1 MQRNHRRTEDQESPG
16 CRWNPALQPVDG
28 RGGDTV
34 ENLQEGLHQ
43 EQLIQLL
50 EQFTDHVEDLDGV
63 FAATGMKILLVEFG
77 CQDDSELSK
86 AAEQRGWETLRLT
99 RATYDLRTKSAIE
112 QVINL
117 LNDKI
122 HQGYIIVL
130 WGSIPCTPW
139 TRWHDLNAHKYGEE
153 YEKRIETKSRK
164 PAHGQELPCSGLG
177 STNLPGTLPSI

>member
-1 MQRNHRRTEDQESPG
+1 MAKQEVKQEERPSGETSEAIQTHSGEERSETIDAPRTRRVLDVGGT
-16 CRWNPALQPVDG
+16 PALQPVDG

-63 FAATGMKILLVEFG
+63 FAATGMKILLVEFA

-99 RATYDLRTKSAIE
+99 RATYDLRTKTAIE
-112 QVINL
+112 QVVNL

-122 HQGYIIVL
+122 HQGYVIV
-130 WGSIPCTPW
+130 
-139 TRWHDLNAHKYGEE
+139 
-153 YEKRIETKSRK
+153 
-164 PAHGQELPCSGLG
+164 
-177 STNLPGTLPSI
+177 